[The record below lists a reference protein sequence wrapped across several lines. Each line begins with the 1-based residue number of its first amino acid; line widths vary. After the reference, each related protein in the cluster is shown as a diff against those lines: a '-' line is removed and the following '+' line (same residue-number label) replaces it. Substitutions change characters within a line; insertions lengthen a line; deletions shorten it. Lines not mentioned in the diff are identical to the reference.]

1 MQFNGPPEQLA
12 EIEER
17 LGRAHGDDNFGGC

>member
-1 MQFNGPPEQLA
+1 VQLDGPPEQLA

-17 LGRAHGDDNFGGC
+17 LGRAHRDDSFGGC